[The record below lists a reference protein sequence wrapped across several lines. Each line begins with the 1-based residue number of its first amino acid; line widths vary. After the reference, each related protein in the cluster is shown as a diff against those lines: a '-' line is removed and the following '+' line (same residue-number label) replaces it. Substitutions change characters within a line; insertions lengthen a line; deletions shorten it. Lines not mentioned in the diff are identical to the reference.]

1 MSVRGVLLLALAV
14 VFGGAAVFLARGWLE
29 AQVPRTIVMTEPSA
43 PTIALATVV
52 VAKKDLFFGDR
63 LSEALLEE
71 AQWPSERVPAG
82 SFKSIAE
89 LLKQH
94 RQVVRPIARNEPVMA
109 SKLSG
114 EGGRATLS
122 AVVNDEMRAVT
133 IRVDDVLGV
142 AGYVLP
148 GDRVDILLTRE
159 LSQGNPITNILLQNI
174 KVLGIDQNSNQQSDD
189 PKVVRTITVEAS
201 PYQGQKLTLAAQV
214 GSLSLALRNQLDVV
228 PAPQRVVTLSDL
240 GGGEINQ
247 SPNSAAVVGQN
258 GGPAAATVVDGKIV
272 PAATSTAGETQDGGA
287 PGEEPKAVVTT
298 PLGDRG
304 IFVTVLRGMQ
314 STNTP
319 VKSQR

>member
-1 MSVRGVLLLALAV
+1 MNVRGILLLALAV
-14 VFGGAAVFLARGWLE
+14 AFGGAAVFLARDWLE
-29 AQVPRTIVMTEPSA
+29 AQIPKTVVMAEPSQPA
-43 PTIALATVV
+43 IAIATVV
-52 VAKKDLFFGDR
+52 VARRDLFFGDR
-63 LSEALLEE
+63 LTAALLEE

-82 SFKSIAE
+82 SFKSVEE

-94 RQVVRPIARNEPVMA
+94 RQVVRPIAKNEPIL
-109 SKLSG
+109 STKLSG

-122 AVVNDEMRAVT
+122 GVVNDEMRAVT

-159 LSQGNPITNILLQNI
+159 LSKNNAITNILLQNI
-174 KVLGIDQNSNQQSDD
+174 KVLGIDQNSNDASDD
-189 PKVVRTITVEAS
+189 PKVVRTVTVEAS
-201 PYQGQKLTLAAQV
+201 PYQGQKLTLAARV
-214 GSLSLALRNQLDVV
+214 GILSLNLRNQLDVA
-228 PAPQRVVTLSDL
+228 PAPQRVVTINDL

-247 SPNSAAVVGQN
+247 SPNTAAAVGMN
-258 GGPAAATVVDGKIV
+258 GGPAAGTAVDGKIV
-272 PAATSTAGETQDGGA
+272 PAATTTAGGA
-287 PGEEPKAVVTT
+287 APEEAPKAVVTT

-314 STNTP
+314 STDTR

>member
-29 AQVPRTIVMTEPSA
+29 AQIPKTIVMTEPNTPA
-43 PTIALATVV
+43 IALATVV
-52 VAKKDLFFGDR
+52 VARKDLFFGDR
-63 LSEALLEE
+63 LTEALLEE
-71 AQWPSERVPAG
+71 AQWPAERVPAA
-82 SFKSIAE
+82 SFKSIDE
-89 LLKQH
+89 LLKEN
-94 RQVVRPIARNEPVMA
+94 RQVVRPIAKNEPILA
-109 SKLSG
+109 GKLSG

-148 GDRVDILLTRE
+148 GDRVDILFTRE
-159 LSQGNPITNILLQNI
+159 LSKGNPITNILLQNI
-174 KVLGIDQNSNQQSDD
+174 KVLGIDQNSDDQEDD
-189 PKVVRTITVEAS
+189 PKVVRTVTVEAS
-201 PYQGQKLTLAAQV
+201 PYQGQKLTLGAQV
-214 GSLSLALRNQLDVV
+214 GTLSLALRNQLDVG

-247 SPNSAAVVGQN
+247 SPNSAAVVGMN
-258 GGPAAATVVDGKIV
+258 GGTAAATVIDGKIV
-272 PAATSTAGETQDGGA
+272 PAATTTAGEKQDGEA
-287 PGEEPKAVVTT
+287 PAGEAKAVITT

-304 IFVTVLRGMQ
+304 LFVTVLRGMQ
-314 STNTP
+314 STDTR

>member
-14 VFGGAAVFLARGWLE
+14 MLGGIAVFLARGWIE
-29 AQVPRTIVMTEPSA
+29 AQVPKTIVMTEPSA
-43 PTIALATVV
+43 PAIALATVV

-63 LSEALLEE
+63 LNEGLLEE
-71 AQWPSERVPAG
+71 AQWPTERVPAG
-82 SFKSIAE
+82 SFKSIDE

-94 RQVVRPIARNEPVMA
+94 RQVVRPIAKNEPVMA

-159 LSQGNPITNILLQNI
+159 LAKGNPITNILLQNI
-174 KVLGIDQNSNQQSDD
+174 KVLGIDQNSNQESDD

-258 GGPAAATVVDGKIV
+258 GGPATATVVDGKIV
-272 PAATSTAGETQDGGA
+272 PAATSTADAKQDGEA

-298 PLGDRG
+298 PLKNRD

-314 STNTP
+314 STDTK